1 MERKIVKFLE
11 HWKDEP
17 LRKPLVVY
25 GSKQVGKTY
34 TVLEFGE
41 KIIIM
46 LFTLMQMMM
55 LFCHKT

>member
-25 GSKQVGKTY
+25 GSKQQG
-34 TVLEFGE
+34 
-41 KIIIM
+41 
-46 LFTLMQMMM
+46 
-55 LFCHKT
+55 